1 MPNRPLE
8 MQVDESEQRTFTCYT
23 APGMSFASE
32 EEMKD
37 HYRSEWH
44 RYNLKR
50 KVAGLAPLSR
60 EAFEERS
67 AREGERAA
75 ALQQKSGTRKQARED
90 RRVAK
95 AEANSKNT
103 QSKAAGFVATA
114 EMTADQYMQFK
125 MDTAA
130 TFDEGSDLFSTHRSA
145 GLHENLA
152 HMARTHGFYVPHL
165 DYCVDMPGLVQYLQE
180 KVYVG
185 NVSLVNNKAFHSLE
199 AVQSHMRD
207 KGLCRLELEGHEE
220 ELGEFFDM
228 EALAE
233 GSPLWEVEEMEE
245 EWEDVDEDEE
255 GEGEGGESSAEGEA
269 APSWLLPDGAVD
281 FDTLF
286 ERAVKLGVVS
296 EAEMDQMTDQV
307 ASGSSSEAQL
317 IAAWRAPVLAAE
329 VQRKART
336 RAFQDTAS
344 VSTVSR
350 VVRYTGMPAAA
361 DAVSL
366 SLKGREIG
374 HRTLRRFYRQ
384 SFKAHS
390 TAAPPKCPLAGA
402 RLWLLRPARGRAR
415 LAALGGS
422 TRPRRPLGAR
432 PLPRVLERARLR
444 RSADSNLFSC
454 RHLPG
459 RCQPR
464 AASPHGA
471 VRDGGRALRTR
482 AQLGGR
488 RGEAQRGEQ
497 DAELQKRQA
506 LRQDGRVQQHD
517 AHQALQE
524 PGATPSAST
533 PTHPPTR
540 ARGTPRHATPRHATP
555 RHALFRR
562 PLSSLA
568 WTWQSLNF

>member
-1 MPNRPLE
+1 MQARMPNRPLE

-23 APGMSFASE
+23 APGVSFASE

-37 HYRSEWH
+37 HYRGEWH

-67 AREGERAA
+67 AREGEREA

-125 MDTAA
+125 MDNAA

-165 DYCVDMPGLVQYLQE
+165 DFCVDMPGLVQYLQE

-207 KGLCRLELEGHEE
+207 KNLCRLELEGHED
-220 ELGEFFDM
+220 ELGEFYDM

-233 GSPLWEVEEMEE
+233 GSPLWEVEEVEE
-245 EWEDVDEDEE
+245 DWEDVDEDEE

-329 VQRKART
+329 AQRKART

-390 TAAPPKCPLAGA
+390 TAARPKCPLAGA
-402 RLWLLRPARGRAR
+402 RPRLLRLRRAGRAWRLWAARHAPGERARATGRPATASGARASRLQSRPLYLILAMQALAPLPTPSCKPSWSSTRRRACSPRTCPAWGPARGSA
-415 LAALGGS
+415 
-422 TRPRRPLGAR
+422 TR
-432 PLPRVLERARLR
+432 
-444 RSADSNLFSC
+444 
-454 RHLPG
+454 
-459 RCQPR
+459 
-464 AASPHGA
+464 
-471 VRDGGRALRTR
+471 
-482 AQLGGR
+482 
-488 RGEAQRGEQ
+488 
-497 DAELQKRQA
+497 
-506 LRQDGRVQQHD
+506 
-517 AHQALQE
+517 
-524 PGATPSAST
+524 
-533 PTHPPTR
+533 
-540 ARGTPRHATPRHATP
+540 
-555 RHALFRR
+555 
-562 PLSSLA
+562 
-568 WTWQSLNF
+568 

>member
-1 MPNRPLE
+1 MLAMRSVWKGGESVWVFVECVGRRNRRPPNYFTALSAARAQQELLTRNTGTVQAPRTIQAATFPEYTRAVFIQVLSRGVHDAHESMQARMPNRPLE

-23 APGMSFASE
+23 APGVSFASE

-37 HYRSEWH
+37 HYRGEWH

-67 AREGERAA
+67 AREGEREA

-125 MDTAA
+125 MDNAA

-152 HMARTHGFYVPHL
+152 HMARAHGFYVPHL
-165 DYCVDMPGLVQYLQE
+165 DFCVDMPGLVQYLQE

-207 KGLCRLELEGHEE
+207 KNLCRLELEGHED
-220 ELGEFFDM
+220 ELGEFYDM

-233 GSPLWEVEEMEE
+233 GSPLWEVEEVEE
-245 EWEDVDEDEE
+245 DWEDVDEDEE

-307 ASGSSSEAQL
+307 ASGGSSEAQL
-317 IAAWRAPVLAAE
+317 IATWRAPVLAAE
-329 VQRKART
+329 AQRKART

-344 VSTVSR
+344 VNTVSR

-390 TAAPPKCPLAGA
+390 TAARPKCPLAGA
-402 RLWLLRPARGRAR
+402 RLRLL
-415 LAALGGS
+415 
-422 TRPRRPLGAR
+422 
-432 PLPRVLERARLR
+432 RLR
-444 RSADSNLFSC
+444 RA
-454 RHLPG
+454 
-459 RCQPR
+459 
-464 AASPHGA
+464 
-471 VRDGGRALRTR
+471 GRAWRLW
-482 AQLGGR
+482 A
-488 RGEAQRGEQ
+488 A
-497 DAELQKRQA
+497 
-506 LRQDGRVQQHD
+506 
-517 AHQALQE
+517 
-524 PGATPSAST
+524 
-533 PTHPPTR
+533 
-540 ARGTPRHATPRHATP
+540 
-555 RHALFRR
+555 
-562 PLSSLA
+562 
-568 WTWQSLNF
+568 

>member
-1 MPNRPLE
+1 MSLVRRSYFALTWIFQGVHPGTPTTMQVRMPNRPLE
-8 MQVDESEQRTFTCYT
+8 MQVDEGEQRTFTCYT
-23 APGMSFASE
+23 APGASFASE

-67 AREGERAA
+67 AREGEREA
-75 ALQQKSGTRKQARED
+75 ALQQKGGTRKQARED

-95 AEANSKNT
+95 AEAQSKNT

-114 EMTADQYMQFK
+114 EMTADQYMQYK
-125 MDTAA
+125 MDNAA

-220 ELGEFFDM
+220 ELGEFYDM
-228 EALAE
+228 DSLAE
-233 GSPLWEVEEMEE
+233 GSPLWEVEEVEE
-245 EWEDVDEDEE
+245 DWEDVDEDEE

-269 APSWLLPDGAVD
+269 APSWLLPGGAVD

-307 ASGSSSEAQL
+307 ASGGSSEAQL

-329 VQRKART
+329 AQRKART

-350 VVRYTGMPAAA
+350 VVRYTGMPAAD

-390 TAAPPKCPLAGA
+390 TAAPPKCPLA
-402 RLWLLRPARGRAR
+402 
-415 LAALGGS
+415 
-422 TRPRRPLGAR
+422 
-432 PLPRVLERARLR
+432 RARLR
-444 RSADSNLFSC
+444 LLRL
-454 RHLPG
+454 R
-459 RCQPR
+459 R
-464 AASPHGA
+464 A
-471 VRDGGRALRTR
+471 GRAWRLWAARHAPGDSPGHWAPGHR
-482 AQLGGR
+482 LGR
-488 RGEAQRGEQ
+488 LSEPTPKSPTPPHLAM
-497 DAELQKRQA
+497 QA
-506 LRQDGRVQQHD
+506 PPW
-517 AHQALQE
+517 AL
-524 PGATPSAST
+524 PTPSCKPSWSST
-533 PTHPPTR
+533 RRRACSPRMCPAWGP
-540 ARGTPRHATPRHATP
+540 ARGSATR
-555 RHALFRR
+555 
-562 PLSSLA
+562 
-568 WTWQSLNF
+568 

>member
-1 MPNRPLE
+1 MSLVRRSYFALTWIFQGVHPGTPTTMQVRMPNRPLE
-8 MQVDESEQRTFTCYT
+8 MQVDEGEQRTFTCYT
-23 APGMSFASE
+23 APGASFASE

-67 AREGERAA
+67 AREGEREA
-75 ALQQKSGTRKQARED
+75 ALQQKGGTRKQARED

-95 AEANSKNT
+95 AEAQSKNT

-114 EMTADQYMQFK
+114 EMTADQYMQYK
-125 MDTAA
+125 MDNAA

-220 ELGEFFDM
+220 ELGEFYDM
-228 EALAE
+228 DSLAE
-233 GSPLWEVEEMEE
+233 GSPLWEVEEVEE
-245 EWEDVDEDEE
+245 DWEDVDEDEEGEGE

-269 APSWLLPDGAVD
+269 APSWLLPGGAVD

-307 ASGSSSEAQL
+307 ASGGSSEAQL

-329 VQRKART
+329 AQRKART

-350 VVRYTGMPAAA
+350 VVRYTGMPAAD

-390 TAAPPKCPLAGA
+390 TAAPPKCPLA
-402 RLWLLRPARGRAR
+402 
-415 LAALGGS
+415 
-422 TRPRRPLGAR
+422 
-432 PLPRVLERARLR
+432 RARLR
-444 RSADSNLFSC
+444 LLRL
-454 RHLPG
+454 R
-459 RCQPR
+459 R
-464 AASPHGA
+464 A
-471 VRDGGRALRTR
+471 GRAWRLWAARHAPGDSPGHWAPGHR
-482 AQLGGR
+482 LGR
-488 RGEAQRGEQ
+488 LSEPTPKSPTPPHLAM
-497 DAELQKRQA
+497 QA
-506 LRQDGRVQQHD
+506 PPW
-517 AHQALQE
+517 AL
-524 PGATPSAST
+524 PTPSCKPSWSST
-533 PTHPPTR
+533 RRRACSPRMCPAWGP
-540 ARGTPRHATPRHATP
+540 ARGSATR
-555 RHALFRR
+555 
-562 PLSSLA
+562 
-568 WTWQSLNF
+568 